1 MSGWVIA
8 AVTLITI
15 AAIGIG
21 FAFVIYVTTRQE
33 LARLRKGP
41 TLSGSL
47 WLGAQYGFLPS
58 VGVVLLWGQYLKQT
72 GAYGELRLFGM
83 PWFYVAPDTVLY
95 TNGSILFVVVSTCAV
110 AAAWG
115 YRYWRSR
122 RA

>member
-1 MSGWVIA
+1 MSGWANVAVALIA
-8 AVTLITI
+8 ITAI
-15 AAIGIG
+15 AIGI
-21 FAFVIYVTTRQE
+21 AFLVYVTASQG

-41 TLSGSL
+41 TMSGSL

-58 VGVVLLWGQYLKQT
+58 VGVVLLWGQYLKLK

-83 PWFYVAPDTVLY
+83 PWFYVAPDTVMY
-95 TNGSILFVVVSTCAV
+95 TNGSILFVAVSTCAV